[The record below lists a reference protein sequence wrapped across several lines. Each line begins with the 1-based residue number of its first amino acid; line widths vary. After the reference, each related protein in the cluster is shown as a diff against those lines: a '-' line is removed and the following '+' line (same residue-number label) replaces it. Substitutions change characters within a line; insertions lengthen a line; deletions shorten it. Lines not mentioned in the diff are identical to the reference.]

1 MGATVDTTAQRVDW
15 STFQDS
21 FAWRQGEHVTLIGPT
36 GAGKTTLINHLLV
49 PRRGYQIFLGSKRVD
64 DTQRDLKDLG
74 FVEARDAK
82 TIHQDISR
90 KWYIKPAFS
99 PRLDADGLVERNRE
113 VFRDA
118 LMRAYREG
126 GWTVYIDEAR
136 YISDILG
143 LKKEAVLL
151 WTQGRSQGNSIVTGT
166 QRPRHIPLEA
176 YDQATHLFFWKDP
189 DLQNVQRIAE
199 MAGVNKRHA
208 ADMVSQLGHH
218 EFLYYNVRTGESFI
232 SQVEV
237 DS

>member
-1 MGATVDTTAQRVDW
+1 MRLSWGDFKQ
-15 STFQDS
+15 S

-36 GAGKTTLINHLLV
+36 GAGKTTLINYLLV
-49 PRRGYQIFLGSKRVD
+49 DRRTYSIFLGSKRVD
-64 DTQRDLKDLG
+64 DTQKALRGLG
-74 FVEARDAK
+74 FLEARDA
-82 TIHQDISR
+82 TMIHPDISR
-90 KWYIKPAFS
+90 RWYIKPSFNS
-99 PRLDADGLVERNRE
+99 RYDADQLVEANRKI
-113 VFRDA
+113 FRDA

-126 GWTVYIDEAR
+126 SWTVYIDEAR
-136 YISDILG
+136 YIADILG

-199 MAGVNKRHA
+199 MAGVNKREA
-208 ADMVSQLGHH
+208 ADMVSTLGHH

-237 DS
+237 SQ